1 MLWLQLMFYLYWT
14 KSDADLTCHDKE
26 NYFVDTKSKE
36 GRTKFPSIDDP
47 PEIDLSIIVPAYN
60 EESRRR

>member
-1 MLWLQLMFYLYWT
+1 MFYLYWT

-26 NYFVDTKSKE
+26 NYFVNTKSEE